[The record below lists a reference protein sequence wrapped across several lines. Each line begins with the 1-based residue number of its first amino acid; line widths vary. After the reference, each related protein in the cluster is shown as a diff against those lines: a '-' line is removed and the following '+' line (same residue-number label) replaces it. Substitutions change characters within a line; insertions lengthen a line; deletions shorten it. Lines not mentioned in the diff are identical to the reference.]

1 MKCIQHR
8 PGLKFSKCT
17 FGKIAITTTTSP
29 IIIIII
35 IIIIDESKIYVNK
48 QATVQTNYY
57 NKRENI

>member
-35 IIIIDESKIYVNK
+35 DESKIYVNK

-57 NKRENI
+57 NKREKI